1 MHPALLVLLF
11 YPLSAFGGLVTQLP
25 PTTVYCGAGDF
36 DSVNSDELGLLAV
49 NGNVQLKNFGAGGQL
64 PPTPFGVLH
73 SAMNVI
79 HIFIVCLF
87 RVRNRSPHAR
97 V

>member
-36 DSVNSDELGLLAV
+36 DSVNSDELGLLQSLGCEWERTTEELRRWWTAS
-49 NGNVQLKNFGAGGQL
+49 
-64 PPTPFGVLH
+64 THPFRCVT
-73 SAMNVI
+73 
-79 HIFIVCLF
+79 
-87 RVRNRSPHAR
+87 
-97 V
+97 